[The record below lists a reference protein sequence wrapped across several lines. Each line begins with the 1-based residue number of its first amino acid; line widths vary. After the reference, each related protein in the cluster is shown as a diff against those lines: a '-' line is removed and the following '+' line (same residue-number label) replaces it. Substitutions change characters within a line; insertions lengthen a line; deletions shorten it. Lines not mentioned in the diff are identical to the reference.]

1 MSRLCRYV
9 GGLACL
15 VTVLALAAC
24 GAGLGSTTQADA
36 KVIGNIAFQ
45 QGETIRRIPLV
56 DKFTGKDLT
65 YTATSDK
72 PSVAT
77 ATVDNDADILTVTA
91 VGAGTAT
98 ITVTAKNPKGEAKQ
112 SFTVTVPTAPM
123 EIPDFPSLEE
133 DATRTIRLGD
143 KFSGENL
150 TYDASS
156 SNVRVATATVDNTA
170 DTLTVTA
177 VGPGTATITVT
188 ATAQGSAP
196 QTKTFTVTVPQ
207 PASEEEAPT
216 VRTGAITSVD
226 VAQGGAQTVTLST
239 VFDGANLS
247 YAVSSS
253 ATAVATASESNGT
266 LTIRGVSVGPATV
279 TVTATNTAG
288 SSPAHAIAVTVT
300 APVTTSSGTLTIKR
314 GESAKRTLSAGQ
326 TLKSPDVTAVAVEPS
341 GTGAGN
347 VWIITAIK
355 KGTYTI
361 TIFNGDGTSQ
371 SRGIVV
377 VIPNSLPLRLHENPP
392 GTELPNPVTV
402 DVDPVTNG
410 RFVTRALALGTYF
423 EDPDPDDDDDELRYK
438 VGNKLPPWILMDA
451 KTGFATLHSNE
462 LRFEIL
468 DKQLLEDRK
477 FTVTLYAVDD
487 SGGTSQRPVVLELT
501 APTDGEPAESNYTVR
516 QAPNGDLNRE
526 GTLRVGPRMVSG
538 YHALTFMKAAEGH
551 AGFRFAS
558 LKAASLVKAGDLFLV
573 DNGDVDT
580 ITASSSETIYVDGD
594 PGIPEWVKD
603 DPGATPPIVGNNV
616 NLDYYLLKFSGDVE
630 ARWNTTAPA
639 LDEDPKIDFR
649 LTGTG
654 RGTITIEYHVWKY
667 TGSEELTDVMTIKG
681 NAADRVTESISLDIV
696 TCNSPPDPLSDCPG
710 AP

>member
-1 MSRLCRYV
+1 MSRLCRYA

-24 GAGLGSTTQADA
+24 EAGPGSTPQADA

-45 QGETIRRIPLV
+45 QGETLRRIPLG

-65 YTATSDK
+65 YSATSDK

-77 ATVDNDADILTVTA
+77 ATVDNDADTLTVTA

-112 SFTVTVPTAPM
+112 SFTVTVP
-123 EIPDFPSLEE
+123 
-133 DATRTIRLGD
+133 
-143 KFSGENL
+143 
-150 TYDASS
+150 
-156 SNVRVATATVDNTA
+156 
-170 DTLTVTA
+170 
-177 VGPGTATITVT
+177 
-188 ATAQGSAP
+188 
-196 QTKTFTVTVPQ
+196 Q

-226 VAQGGAQTVTLST
+226 VAQGGTQTVTLST

-247 YAVSSS
+247 YAVSLS

-288 SSPAHAIAVTVT
+288 SSPAHAITVTVT
-300 APVTTSSGTLTIKR
+300 TPVTTTPETPTTSSGTLTIKR
-314 GESAKRTLSAGQ
+314 RESAKRTLSAGQ
-326 TLKSPDVTAVAVEPS
+326 TLKSPDVNAVAVERS
-341 GTGAGN
+341 RTDAGN

-377 VIPNSLPLRLHENPP
+377 VIPNSLPLRLH
-392 GTELPNPVTV
+392 LIPNPVTTEV
-402 DVDPVTNG
+402 DRESLDAG
-410 RFVTRALALGTYF
+410 RFETSGLKLATYF
-423 EDPDPDDDDDELRYK
+423 DDPDEDMLVYK
-438 VGNKLPPWILMDA
+438 VENKLPYWILMDA
-451 KTGFATLHSNE
+451 KNGFATVTVNPDTVNPDGQ
-462 LRFEIL
+462 LRFEVL
-468 DKQLLEDRK
+468 EQQLLEDRK

-501 APTDGEPAESNYTVR
+501 APMGEPAESHYMVR

-538 YHALTFMKAAEGH
+538 EDKYHTLTFLAAGGRS
-551 AGFRFAS
+551 GFRFAY
-558 LKAASLVKAGDLFLV
+558 LKAESLVNAGELSLDANTLTV
-573 DNGDVDT
+573 ED
-580 ITASSSETIYVDGD
+580 ITASNTETYIVDGN
-594 PGIPEWVKD
+594 PVPPWVKD
-603 DPGATPPIVGNNV
+603 DPDASITGSDV
-616 NLDYYLLKFSGDVE
+616 NEDYYLLKSSGDVE
-630 ARWNTTAPA
+630 AKWPDSPPA
-639 LDEDPKIDFR
+639 LNEDPMIEFR

-667 TGSEELTDVMTIKG
+667 RGSKKLTDTTTIKG
-681 NAADRVTESISLDIV
+681 NAADKATESISLDIV

-710 AP
+710 AAPL

>member
-1 MSRLCRYV
+1 MSRLCRYA

-24 GAGLGSTTQADA
+24 EAGPGSTTQADA

-45 QGETIRRIPLV
+45 QGETIRRISLG

-65 YTATSDK
+65 YSATSDK

-77 ATVDNDADILTVTA
+77 ATVDNDADTLTVTA

-112 SFTVTVPTAPM
+112 SFTVTVP
-123 EIPDFPSLEE
+123 
-133 DATRTIRLGD
+133 
-143 KFSGENL
+143 
-150 TYDASS
+150 
-156 SNVRVATATVDNTA
+156 
-170 DTLTVTA
+170 
-177 VGPGTATITVT
+177 
-188 ATAQGSAP
+188 
-196 QTKTFTVTVPQ
+196 Q

-226 VAQGGAQTVTLST
+226 VAQGGTQTVTLST

-253 ATAVATASESNGT
+253 AVATASESNGT
-266 LTIRGVSVGPATV
+266 LTIRGFSIGSATV

-300 APVTTSSGTLTIKR
+300 APVTTIPAPPTTLTIKR

-377 VIPNSLPLRLHENPP
+377 VIPNSLPLRLHENPS
-392 GTELPNPVTV
+392 GTLPNPVTIEV
-402 DVDPVTNG
+402 GFVNAG
-410 RFVTRALALGTYF
+410 RFDTTGLILGTYF
-423 EDPDPDDDDDELRYK
+423 EDPDPDDNDDELRYK

-451 KTGFATLHSNE
+451 KTGFATVNPDGQ
-462 LRFEIL
+462 LRFEVL
-468 DKQLLEDRK
+468 EEQLPEDRT
-477 FTVTLYAVDD
+477 FTVTLHAVDD

-501 APTDGEPAESNYTVR
+501 ARMGGPAKSNYTVR

-526 GTLRVGPRMVSG
+526 GTLRVGPRMVSE
-538 YHALTFMKAAEGH
+538 YHTLTFQKAADDH
-551 AGFRFAS
+551 SGFRFAS
-558 LKAASLVKAGDLFLV
+558 LKAASLVKAGDLFV
-573 DNGDVDT
+573 DDADVDT
-580 ITASSSETIYVDGD
+580 TATVANTYVDGND
-594 PGIPEWVKD
+594 VPKWVKAD
-603 DPGATPPIVGNNV
+603 DTDPPAMGANV
-616 NLDYYLLKFSGDVE
+616 NSYYYLLKSSGDVE
-630 ARWNTTAPA
+630 AKWH
-639 LDEDPKIDFR
+639 DDPVIDGNPTIYFR

-667 TGSEELTDVMTIKG
+667 TGSGELEGETKG
-681 NAADRVTESISLDIV
+681 NKADKATESISLDIV

-710 AP
+710 APPSQ

>member
-1 MSRLCRYV
+1 MSRLCRYA

-247 YAVSSS
+247 YTVSSS

-279 TVTATNTAG
+279 TVTATNTEG

-361 TIFNGDGTSQ
+361 TIFNGDGTPT

-377 VIPNSLPLRLHENPP
+377 VIPNSLPLRLHQTSG
-392 GTELPNPVTV
+392 GTELLPNPVTM
-402 DVDPVTNG
+402 DVAAVSNVVS
-410 RFVTRALALGTYF
+410 RFETTGLNLTTYF
-423 EDPDPDDDDDELRYK
+423 EDPDGDMLQYK
-438 VGNKLPPWILMDA
+438 VENKLPSWILMDA

-462 LRFEIL
+462 LTFEVL
-468 DKQLLEDRK
+468 DKQLPEDRK

-501 APTDGEPAESNYTVR
+501 APPVVEPAVSNYTVR

-538 YHALTFMKAAEGH
+538 YHTLTFH
-551 AGFRFAS
+551 
-558 LKAASLVKAGDLFLV
+558 
-573 DNGDVDT
+573 
-580 ITASSSETIYVDGD
+580 DGC
-594 PGIPEWVKD
+594 
-603 DPGATPPIVGNNV
+603 
-616 NLDYYLLKFSGDVE
+616 
-630 ARWNTTAPA
+630 R
-639 LDEDPKIDFR
+639 
-649 LTGTG
+649 
-654 RGTITIEYHVWKY
+654 
-667 TGSEELTDVMTIKG
+667 
-681 NAADRVTESISLDIV
+681 
-696 TCNSPPDPLSDCPG
+696 
-710 AP
+710 

>member
-1 MSRLCRYV
+1 MSRLCRYA

-24 GAGLGSTTQADA
+24 EVGPGSTTQADA

-45 QGETIRRIPLV
+45 QGETIRRISLG
-56 DKFTGKDLT
+56 DKFTGEDLT
-65 YTATSDK
+65 YSATSDK

-77 ATVDNDADILTVTA
+77 ATVDNDADTLTVTA

-112 SFTVTVPTAPM
+112 SFTVTVP
-123 EIPDFPSLEE
+123 
-133 DATRTIRLGD
+133 
-143 KFSGENL
+143 
-150 TYDASS
+150 
-156 SNVRVATATVDNTA
+156 
-170 DTLTVTA
+170 
-177 VGPGTATITVT
+177 
-188 ATAQGSAP
+188 
-196 QTKTFTVTVPQ
+196 Q

-226 VAQGGAQTVTLST
+226 VAQGGTQTVTLST

-253 ATAVATASESNGT
+253 AVATASESNGT
-266 LTIRGVSVGPATV
+266 LTIRGVSIGSATV

-300 APVTTSSGTLTIKR
+300 APVTTTPTTSSGTLTIKR

-361 TIFNGDGTSQ
+361 TIFNGDGTPK

-377 VIPNSLPLRLHENPP
+377 VIPNSLPLRLHQ
-392 GTELPNPVTV
+392 TSNPVKEGDGGFTV
-402 DVDPVTNG
+402 GVFNAG
-410 RFVTRALALGTYF
+410 RFETTGLDLTTYF
-423 EDPDPDDDDDELRYK
+423 EDPDEDMLEYK
-438 VGNKLPPWILMDA
+438 VENKLPSWILMDA
-451 KTGFATLHSNE
+451 KNGFVTLPE
-462 LRFEIL
+462 LRFEVLEQQI
-468 DKQLLEDRK
+468 LEDKK

-501 APTDGEPAESNYTVR
+501 APIGSPAESNYQVR

-538 YHALTFMKAAEGH
+538 YHTLTFLRAADDH
-551 AGFRFAS
+551 SGFRFAS
-558 LKAASLVKAGDLFLV
+558 LKAASLVKAGDLYL
-573 DNGDVDT
+573 DTKDDVDT
-580 ITASSSETIYVDGD
+580 IITASASETTYVDGD
-594 PGIPEWVKD
+594 LIPKWVKA
-603 DPGATPPIVGNNV
+603 DPATPSIGGDVV
-616 NLDYYLLKFSGDVE
+616 NSDYYLLKSSGDVE
-630 ARWNTTAPA
+630 AIWN
-639 LDEDPKIDFR
+639 LDPTLNEDPKIDFR

-667 TGSEELTDVMTIKG
+667 TGSKELMDATTIKG
-681 NAADRVTESISLDIV
+681 NAADRVAESISLDIV

-710 AP
+710 APPSQ

>member
-1 MSRLCRYV
+1 MSRLCRYA

-24 GAGLGSTTQADA
+24 EAGPGSTTQAGA

-45 QGETIRRIPLV
+45 QGETIRRISLG

-65 YTATSDK
+65 YSATSDK

-77 ATVDNDADILTVTA
+77 ATVDNDADTLTVTA

-112 SFTVTVPTAPM
+112 SFTVTVP
-123 EIPDFPSLEE
+123 
-133 DATRTIRLGD
+133 
-143 KFSGENL
+143 
-150 TYDASS
+150 
-156 SNVRVATATVDNTA
+156 
-170 DTLTVTA
+170 
-177 VGPGTATITVT
+177 
-188 ATAQGSAP
+188 
-196 QTKTFTVTVPQ
+196 Q

-226 VAQGGAQTVTLST
+226 VAQGGTQTVTLST

-266 LTIRGVSVGPATV
+266 LTIRGVSIGSATV

-288 SSPAHAIAVTVT
+288 SSPAHAITVTVT
-300 APVTTSSGTLTIKR
+300 APVTTTSGTLTIKR
-314 GESAKRTLSAGQ
+314 GESAERTLSAGQ
-326 TLKSPDVTAVAVEPS
+326 TLKSPDMTAVAVEPS

-392 GTELPNPVTV
+392 GKAIPNPVTMGV
-402 DVDPVTNG
+402 DSVTNVAAG
-410 RFVTRALALGTYF
+410 RFETNGLDLTTYF

-438 VGNKLPPWILMDA
+438 VGNKLPSWILMDA
-451 KTGFATLHSNE
+451 KTGFATVNPGGQLS
-462 LRFEIL
+462 FEVL
-468 DKQLLEDRK
+468 DEQLPGYRK

-501 APTDGEPAESNYTVR
+501 ARSGGPAVSNYTVR

-538 YHALTFMKAAEGH
+538 YHTLTFQMAADDH
-551 AGFRFAS
+551 SGFRFAS
-558 LKAASLVKAGDLFLV
+558 LKAASLVKVGDLFLLPGTPV
-573 DNGDVDT
+573 EN
-580 ITASSSETIYVDGD
+580 ITAGGDETTYVDGV
-594 PGIPEWVKD
+594 GITKWVKD
-603 DPGATPPIVGNNV
+603 DPASS
-616 NLDYYLLKFSGDVE
+616 DYYLLKSSGDVE
-630 ARWNTTAPA
+630 AKWNSEYT
-639 LDEDPKIDFR
+639 LNGDPKIDFR

-667 TGSEELTDVMTIKG
+667 TGSNPSITSTTNG
-681 NAADRVTESISLDIV
+681 NAADKATESISLDIV

-710 AP
+710 APLSQ

>member
-1 MSRLCRYV
+1 MSRLCRYA

-24 GAGLGSTTQADA
+24 EAGPGSTADA

-45 QGETIRRIPLV
+45 QGETIRRISLG

-65 YTATSDK
+65 YSATSDK

-77 ATVDNDADILTVTA
+77 ATVDNDADTLTVTA

-112 SFTVTVPTAPM
+112 SFTVTVP
-123 EIPDFPSLEE
+123 
-133 DATRTIRLGD
+133 
-143 KFSGENL
+143 
-150 TYDASS
+150 
-156 SNVRVATATVDNTA
+156 
-170 DTLTVTA
+170 
-177 VGPGTATITVT
+177 
-188 ATAQGSAP
+188 
-196 QTKTFTVTVPQ
+196 Q
-207 PASEEEAPT
+207 PASEEAPT

-226 VAQGGAQTVTLST
+226 VAQGGTQTVTLST

-279 TVTATNTAG
+279 TVTATNTVG
-288 SSPAHAIAVTVT
+288 SSPAHAITVTVT
-300 APVTTSSGTLTIKR
+300 APVTTTSGTLTIKR

-326 TLKSPDVTAVAVEPS
+326 TLKSPDMTAVAVEPS

-377 VIPNSLPLRLHENPP
+377 VIPNSLPLRLHENP
-392 GTELPNPVTV
+392 NPVMMVAVGDDDTL
-402 DVDPVTNG
+402 G
-410 RFVTRALALGTYF
+410 RFVTTGLALGTYF
-423 EDPDPDDDDDELRYK
+423 EDPDDDDELRYK
-438 VGNKLPPWILMDA
+438 VGNKLPSWILMDA
-451 KTGFATLHSNE
+451 KAGFATVNLSGQLTR
-462 LRFEIL
+462 LRFEVL
-468 DKQLLEDRK
+468 EKQLPEDRK
-477 FTVTLYAVDD
+477 FTVILYAVDD

-501 APTDGEPAESNYTVR
+501 ALDIEPAVSNYTVR

-538 YHALTFMKAAEGH
+538 YHTLTFQRAAPH
-551 AGFRFAS
+551 LGFRFAS
-558 LKAASLVKAGDLFLV
+558 LKAASLVKAGDLYLDDMSV
-573 DNGDVDT
+573 ET
-580 ITASSSETIYVDGD
+580 ITIAVDKPYVDGD
-594 PGIPEWVKD
+594 GDIPKWVND
-603 DPGATPPIVGNNV
+603 DPAPAV
-616 NLDYYLLKFSGDVE
+616 NSDYYLLKSSGDVE
-630 ARWNTTAPA
+630 ARWNSRPA
-639 LDEDPKIDFR
+639 LNEDPKIEFR

-667 TGSEELTDVMTIKG
+667 TGGNLRPSTLG
-681 NAADRVTESISLDIV
+681 NAADKATESISLDIV

-710 AP
+710 AAPLSQ